1 METNSS
7 GKLPSTWQEEFG
19 REAVLGLL
27 GCFSLLRLLIMTDLV
42 FQVCSPGQLNL
53 RHHRLGSEEPR
64 LN

>member
-27 GCFSLLRLLIMTDLV
+27 GCFFSLEAFDYD